1 MTSCDHDIIDVSIIG
16 AGPAGLSA
24 AVYAAR
30 AGLNTVVFG
39 NPYEGQLARAGVVE
53 NYITWTDSPTGIQI
67 VDKMIAHA
75 TKYGAELVEN
85 KIKQIVKN
93 DNGTFHIYDENGD
106 SYCTN
111 TVILASGTK
120 HKKLGIK
127 GEEEYY
133 AKGVG
138 YCTVCDG
145 PLYKDEPIAIV
156 GFGDEAVLASL
167 RMADIASEVHLI
179 STKTRIGADPNLVDE
194 VESYDNITLYEKT
207 KPLEITGNGSVE
219 GLVFME
225 NKAQISI
232 DVKAVFIEVGVL
244 PSSAIA
250 SGLGI
255 MLDGQFILVDEFQA
269 TNVEG
274 FFAAGD
280 ITNSRVRQAIISA
293 GDGARAAISA
303 IDYIKEAGL
312 SKKKLKTTQWGGT
325 KPEKKEETVTLQ
337 TEGNELYNYVS
348 KDEGFLAAYDRYTV
362 DKDTLSK
369 VEGRLSK
376 AKVITISALWCPDC
390 RKNVPKMA
398 AISQNIAW
406 DFEALD
412 RDAEGVIKKYGIK
425 KIPTFI
431 VIDKDGNEMARIIE
445 DPKYASLEEDLLKI
459 VNNEY

>member
-1 MTSCDHDIIDVSIIG
+1 MTSCDHDVIDVSIIG

-30 AGLNTVVFG
+30 AGLNTVIFG

-75 TKYGAELVEN
+75 TKYGADLVEK

-93 DNGTFHIYDENGD
+93 PNGTFHIYDDSGD

-111 TVILASGTK
+111 TVILATGTK

-127 GEEEYY
+127 GEEEFY

-138 YCTVCDG
+138 YCTICDG
-145 PLYKDEPIAIV
+145 PLYRDQPIAIV

-167 RMADIASEVHLI
+167 RMADIASEVYLI
-179 STKTRIGADPNLVDE
+179 STKARIGADPGLVE
-194 VESYDNITLYEKT
+194 EIGSYDNVILYEKS
-207 KPLEITGNGSVE
+207 KPIEITGNGSVE
-219 GLVFME
+219 GLIFKE
-225 NKAQISI
+225 NKNEVSI

-250 SGLGI
+250 SGLGL
-255 MLDGQFILVDEFQA
+255 MLDGQFILIDEFQA
-269 TNVEG
+269 TNVPG

-312 SKKKLKTTQWGGT
+312 SNKKLKTTQWGGT
-325 KPEKKEETVTLQ
+325 KPESKEEIEIVK
-337 TEGNELYNYVS
+337 TEGNALYNYVS
-348 KDEGFLAAYDRYTV
+348 KDEGFMAAYERYTA
-362 DKDTLSK
+362 DTEMLSK
-369 VEGRLSK
+369 VESKLSN
-376 AKVITISALWCPDC
+376 AKIITISALWCPDC
-390 RKNVPKMA
+390 RKNVPRMA
-398 AISQNIAW
+398 KISQNLPW
-406 DFEALD
+406 EFEVLD
-412 RDAEGVIKKYGIK
+412 RDGEGVIKKYDIK

-431 VIDKDGNEMARIIE
+431 VVDNEGNEMARIIE

-459 VNNEY
+459 VNKKY